1 MKFRIRKPR
10 LRVSKS
16 GKPSLSGGGI
26 SFGGKGG
33 RVNLS
38 KSGLSATVGGKGAS
52 YNTKRGWNCGFIAL
66 LVIGASIA
74 ATAGVVG
81 LVFA

>member
-1 MKFRIRKPR
+1 MKFKFRKPR
-10 LRVSKS
+10 LRISKS
-16 GKPSLSGGGI
+16 GKPSLSGGGV

-52 YNTKRGWNCGFIAL
+52 YNTKRGWNCGFVAL
-66 LVIGASIA
+66 LIVGVGAASIA
-74 ATAGVVG
+74 GIVH